1 MDQIH
6 HHYSGPIT
14 VQGANYQSHYVP
26 AEKPYAVYDYVWEG
40 PSPAV
45 AQLIGTMLTGKVNEE
60 DKMVFEGKAVYRM
73 PDKHYMLDFEHC
85 FIPEDMG
92 ELECDPVFLGFIGD
106 TIGMNKVVEAIH
118 MEQEYSEESNVK
130 RFINNATLAGLKV
143 DMGEKFNMQ
152 SVTGILDFKPGD
164 HKKFDYFLGV
174 KDEIALWIKIYS
186 EGKSESP
193 YKVLPTLW
201 HQIESWQEVGVTFE
215 SIKMQSKS
223 AEYQDQVDEL
233 LELAKLYNETEKKET
248 QTVLL
253 YTLLQGVERIGKGR
267 CVYEEYVKGM
277 KDPDF
282 DFINTYDDDLQAAI
296 DSGFVTRDGDI
307 IQFSPEVERM
317 ALWKWVWKP
326 GDGTR

>member
-26 AEKPYAVYDYVWEG
+26 AEKPYAVYYYVWDG
-40 PSPAV
+40 PTPAV

-73 PDKHYMLDFEHC
+73 PDKHCMLDFEHC

-92 ELECDPVFLGFIGD
+92 ELECDPVHLGFVGD
-106 TIGMNKVVEAIH
+106 TIGMKMVVEAIH
-118 MEQEYSEESNVK
+118 MEQEYADETYVK
-130 RFINNATLAGLKV
+130 RFIDNATLAGLKV
-143 DMGEKFNMQ
+143 DMGQNFNMQ
-152 SVTGILDFKPGD
+152 SVTGQLDFKPGD
-164 HKKFDYFLGV
+164 HSKLDYFLAV

-193 YKVLPTLW
+193 YNVLHTLW
-201 HQIESWQEVGVTFE
+201 RQIESWQEVGVTFE

-223 AEYQDQVDEL
+223 ADYQDQVDEL
-233 LELAKLYNETEKKET
+233 LELAKLYGETRKKET
-248 QTVLL
+248 QAVLL
-253 YTLLQGVERIGKGR
+253 FQFLRCVEKIGKGR
-267 CVYEEYVKGM
+267 CLYHEYVKGM
-277 KDPDF
+277 KELENSF
-282 DFINTYDDDLQAAI
+282 YKYFDDDLQAAI
-296 DSGFVTRDGDI
+296 DSGFASRDGDI

-317 ALWKWVWKP
+317 ALWKWVWKH
-326 GDGTR
+326 GEDQR